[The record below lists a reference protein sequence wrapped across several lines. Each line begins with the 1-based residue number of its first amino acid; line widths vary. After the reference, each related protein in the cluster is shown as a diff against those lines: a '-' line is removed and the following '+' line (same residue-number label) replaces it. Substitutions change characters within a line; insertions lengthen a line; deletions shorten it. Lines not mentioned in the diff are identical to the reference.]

1 VRFAFI
7 RAHDQEFKTLLLC
20 RVLGVSR
27 SGYYAW
33 LKRPPSERERADQE
47 LAQLIRAT
55 HQRSRG
61 TYGSPRIHAE
71 LKAQGRK
78 VGRKR
83 VARLM
88 RCAALAARQRRRF
101 KVTTRALPGR
111 PVAPNVLKQ
120 QFSAQGP
127 NEKWLADVTY
137 IPTQEGWLYL
147 AAVLDVHSRLIVG
160 WAMGS
165 HLTQDLVLQALRM
178 ALRHR
183 HPTSPLLHH
192 SDRGSQYTAEAYQK
206 LLRAYDITVSMS
218 GTGNCYDNAM
228 MESFF
233 STLKTE
239 GVTGDPYSTRQEA
252 RQSIFEYIEVWY
264 NRQRRHSSLGYLSPA
279 AFEHAAS

>member
-1 VRFAFI
+1 MRFAFI
-7 RAHDQEFKTLLLC
+7 RAHDQEFKILLLC

-88 RCAALAARQRRRF
+88 RCDTLAARQRRRF
-101 KVTTRALPGR
+101 KVTTCALPGR

-120 QFSAQGP
+120 QFSAQCP
-127 NEKWLADVTY
+127 NEKWLADITY
-137 IPTQEGWLYL
+137 IPTREGWLYL

-165 HLTQDLVLQALRM
+165 HLTQDLVLQALQM

-183 HPTSPLLHH
+183 HPTSLLLHH

-239 GVTGDPYSTRQEA
+239 CVTGPYSTRQEA
-252 RQSIFEYIEVWY
+252 WQSIFEYIEVWY

-279 AFEHAAS
+279 AFEQAAS